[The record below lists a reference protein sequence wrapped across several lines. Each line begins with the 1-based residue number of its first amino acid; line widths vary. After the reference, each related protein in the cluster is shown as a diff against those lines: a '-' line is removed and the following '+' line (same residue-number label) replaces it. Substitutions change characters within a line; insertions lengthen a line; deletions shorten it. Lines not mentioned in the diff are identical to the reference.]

1 MRPAGLESTAGR
13 ARAPQ
18 RAGGRAGLTWAPLAD
33 PLVGFLG
40 GSLDMRWLS
49 VAGWAAAIGSVG
61 AQDCTFQNEID
72 PYTMYNDLN
81 GDSTAQ
87 RYVSE
92 SAAPWRHS

>member
-1 MRPAGLESTAGR
+1 MKTGRPR
-13 ARAPQ
+13 VD
-18 RAGGRAGLTWAPLAD
+18 GRAGAGTAARRGQGGLDVAPLAD